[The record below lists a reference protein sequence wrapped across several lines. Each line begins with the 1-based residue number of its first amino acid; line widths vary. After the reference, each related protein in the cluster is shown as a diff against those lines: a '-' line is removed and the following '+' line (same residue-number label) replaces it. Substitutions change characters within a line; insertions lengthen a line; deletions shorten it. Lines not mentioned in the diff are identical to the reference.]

1 MNLGQQFLSQWQS
14 QISLQ
19 VSCFD
24 RLILTGYLP
33 FWSADTVNKWIG
45 GRLGIRHIDFLPQMK
60 RLSDPL
66 RDSAKRQTTQ
76 AATPLYH
83 LQWACRKQAPLRP
96 SSLKHR

>member
-45 GRLGIRHIDFLPQMK
+45 GRLGVRAIELLPQMK
-60 RLSDPL
+60 RRSGQLVEFAQPPTPQTRGPL
-66 RDSAKRQTTQ
+66 D
-76 AATPLYH
+76 H
-83 LQWACRKQAPLRP
+83 LQGGRGTAAPGGQIL
-96 SSLKHR
+96 L